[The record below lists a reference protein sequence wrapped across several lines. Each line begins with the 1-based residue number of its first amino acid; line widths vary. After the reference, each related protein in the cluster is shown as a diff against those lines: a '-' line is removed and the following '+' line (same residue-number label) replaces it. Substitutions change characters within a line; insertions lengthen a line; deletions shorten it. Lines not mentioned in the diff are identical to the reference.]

1 MSTPEFIVLLFLVVI
16 GLCILRI
23 LLLLGKF
30 SGQTEKSGMDNMS
43 RFFIITVFCLVVTS
57 FFSPMILT
65 SERFKEYFSQDTG
78 FAGDTIGGLMNPFI
92 TLAGV
97 IVTGLAFYMQYKANE
112 QQKQLFEQQMKI
124 QKFESQFYEMLHL
137 HRENINEMKINGY
150 DFEEEKFNRV
160 ERITEGRKVFVT
172 MKTEFECILSI
183 YKHIHGPLTEEAFN
197 KCYRLFFFGATKFE
211 HDYPEE
217 IILMKNLKKARE
229 QHKRPGK
236 NIFTNEKRK
245 EFLVFKDNEES
256 GTFTVD
262 LAINYKPFSGHAS
275 RLGHYFRHLYMIVK
289 FVVYN
294 DIGMDY
300 LEKMKY
306 LKMLR
311 AQLSNHE
318 QVLLFYN
325 WLGDFGADWENG
337 TNRFFTE
344 YRMIHNL
351 WHDTLFGDSYIS
363 DNITYLVE
371 LPYMLRVGELFENKQ
386 YHVNG

>member
-16 GLCILRI
+16 GLCILKI

-43 RFFIITVFCLVVTS
+43 RLFIITVFCFVVTS
-57 FFSPMILT
+57 FFSPVIFT
-65 SERFKEYFSQDTG
+65 SERFKVFFSQDTG

-92 TLAGV
+92 ALAGV

-112 QQKQLFEQQMKI
+112 QQKQLFEQQIRI

-183 YKHIHGPLTEEAFN
+183 YKHIHGPLTKEAFN
-197 KCYRLFFFGATKFE
+197 KCYRLFFFGVTKFG

-217 IILMKNLKKARE
+217 EIFLRNLKNARE
-229 QHKRPGK
+229 QHKRPK
-236 NIFTNEKRK
+236 NIVTNEARK
-245 EFLVFKDNEES
+245 KYLAFRDDEES
-256 GTFTVD
+256 DKIPVD

-275 RLGHYFRHLYMIVK
+275 RLGHYFRHLYMIVG
-289 FVVYN
+289 FIVYN

-325 WLGDFGADWENG
+325 WLGEFGTDWENG
-337 TNRFFTE
+337 INRFFTE

-351 WHDTLFGDSYIS
+351 WHDTLFEDNYII
-363 DNITYLVE
+363 DNIKYLIE
-371 LPYMLRVGELFENKQ
+371 LPCTLRIGELFENNQ
-386 YHVNG
+386 YHTNR